1 MRVFVTGATG
11 FVGAAIVREL
21 VHNGHQVL
29 GLARSKASA
38 DKLAALGAD
47 TILGDL
53 EALETLAEG
62 VRQADAVIHAGFIH
76 DFARYSQ
83 ACEIDRL
90 AIETLGNA
98 IDGSAKPFI
107 VTAGVAFIRCSGPLT
122 LETDAA
128 LPPSEHYPRASEKAA
143 KELSARGIPTT
154 IMRLPPSVHGAGDH
168 GFVPTLIGIARQ
180 TGQSAYIDDGSNAWP
195 AVHVEDAAR
204 AFRLAVEH
212 GQGANIFHA
221 VSEEFIPFR
230 RIAETIAVGLGVPT
244 VSLSN
249 DEAKAHFGW
258 FYPFAG
264 INQPTSSARTR
275 DILDWQPIAPDLLTD
290 MANAGYFTQYS
301 LP

>member
-11 FVGAAIVREL
+11 FVGTAIVREL
-21 VHNGHQVL
+21 LDHGHQVL
-29 GLARSKASA
+29 GLARSDASA

-47 TILGDL
+47 AMLGDL

-62 VRQADAVIHAGFIH
+62 VRQADAAIHAGFMH

-98 IDGSAKPFI
+98 INDSAKPFI
-107 VTAGVAFIRCSGPLT
+107 VTAGVAFISSSGPLT

-128 LPPSEHYPRASEKAA
+128 LPPSEHYPRASEKTA
-143 KELSARGIPTT
+143 KELSDRGIPTT

-168 GFVPTLIGIARQ
+168 GFVPTLIEIARQ
-180 TGQSAYIDDGSNAWP
+180 TGRSAYIEDGANAWP

-204 AFRLAVEH
+204 AFRLAIEH
-212 GQGANIFHA
+212 GPAANTFHA
-221 VSEEFIPFR
+221 VSEESIPFR
-230 RIAETIAVGLGVPT
+230 RIAEVIGAGLGVPS
-244 VSLSN
+244 VSLST
-249 DEAKAHFGW
+249 DEAQAHFGW
-258 FYPFAG
+258 FYPFAS

-275 DILDWQPIAPDLLTD
+275 DVLGWQPKAPDLLTD
-290 MANAGYFTQYS
+290 MANAGYFMQDK
-301 LP
+301 